1 MYLKC
6 ECCDQISVDCW
17 VGIFCRNSQ
26 GHIYSITQCLCLFS
40 WFFTQSCMWI
50 IQIQLC
56 SQRKGLIFIFYR
68 FQWKLNQKRDEIFSR
83 FSVYSRQ
90 VLECFISL
98 FLSIWCA
105 WFIPILEANWLY
117 NLITVLYY
125 CMYIP
130 VDFLLFFSWL
140 VYEHPELRWLNEK
153 SFLIKKNRMK
163 KVGRSSTRGFSD
175 PRNTAAGA
183 ESFWWAP
190 ALALAPALV
199 CSYYSTV

>member
-125 CMYIP
+125 C
-130 VDFLLFFSWL
+130 
-140 VYEHPELRWLNEK
+140 
-153 SFLIKKNRMK
+153 
-163 KVGRSSTRGFSD
+163 T
-175 PRNTAAGA
+175 
-183 ESFWWAP
+183 
-190 ALALAPALV
+190 
-199 CSYYSTV
+199 YSTCRFPPVFFIDWYMNILNWDGWMRKVF